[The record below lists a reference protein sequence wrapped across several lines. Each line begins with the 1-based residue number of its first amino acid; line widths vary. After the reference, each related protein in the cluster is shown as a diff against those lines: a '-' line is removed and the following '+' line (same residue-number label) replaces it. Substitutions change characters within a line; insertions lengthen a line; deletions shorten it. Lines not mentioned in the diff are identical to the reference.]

1 MEFTVSNVNLR
12 DLARIFTNLSRI
24 DDAVNWEINKNQIE
38 ITCLNSSRSG
48 FSMVTLKKA
57 FFDKYIF
64 QPDSVLLTGLM
75 TPTIRI
81 RTQVKPILSVFRNKI
96 FDFIP
101 TVVTTNSK
109 NGYGS
114 ESASRKDVIVENVQI
129 SISTGSECRIIFKF
143 LCKHGVIKTYKISYE
158 QTQTLHAVFDKSLSH
173 NNFQINSKILKD
185 LTEHFGQRTE
195 ELTIQPLQERV
206 LLTSFTEEVVHNRD
220 ILKQPT
226 QTTVSI
232 DGKEFERVALNE
244 GVSVTLSLR
253 EFRAAVIL
261 AEALGSSICA
271 YYGVPGKP
279 ILLTFAKGKNS
290 EIEAQFILATV
301 VGSDEQ
307 EVSSMMGNRWQH
319 SSTPASLFNSVERN
333 NSLTAVA
340 HNPPGS
346 IGWQTDQSD
355 SSRMFNSALDRSDE
369 TNGIKE
375 PSTTNDAGQSLF
387 LDGIPNESE
396 LAAFN
401 NDVNDDAE
409 FGPTQAEQSYHGI
422 FSQED

>member
-1 MEFTVSNVNLR
+1 M
-12 DLARIFTNLSRI
+12 
-24 DDAVNWEINKNQIE
+24 
-38 ITCLNSSRSG
+38 
-48 FSMVTLKKA
+48 
-57 FFDKYIF
+57 
-64 QPDSVLLTGLM
+64 
-75 TPTIRI
+75 
-81 RTQVKPILSVFRNKI
+81 
-96 FDFIP
+96 
-101 TVVTTNSK
+101 
-109 NGYGS
+109 
-114 ESASRKDVIVENVQI
+114 
-129 SISTGSECRIIFKF
+129 
-143 LCKHGVIKTYKISYE
+143 IKTYKISYE

-346 IGWQTDQSD
+346 IGWQTDVC
-355 SSRMFNSALDRSDE
+355 NSALV
-369 TNGIKE
+369 I
-375 PSTTNDAGQSLF
+375 ST
-387 LDGIPNESE
+387 II
-396 LAAFN
+396 
-401 NDVNDDAE
+401 
-409 FGPTQAEQSYHGI
+409 Y
-422 FSQED
+422 